1 MSHIRRDI
9 LSHPIT
15 SHITHYTPAVSGQWA
30 NRSSA
35 RNSQRSAMQCNAN
48 TFLEKSAGMV
58 LELSKDPRS
67 QDAKTGLDWTGLDP
81 IRRPRP
87 PPPPP
92 PPNHPPKKNMTRKKN
107 KDPPPPPGAISLA
120 KWNTALHA
128 YWRTA
133 SWRPGIFVA
142 SAKCSTLQ
150 LETNVQCC
158 AGAQLKKN
166 RGVPYRAERAVPPL
180 RFQMHMH

>member
-1 MSHIRRDI
+1 LEVIRSCVLVTNVPYPTGYPIPSH
-9 LSHPIT
+9 
-15 SHITHYTPAVSGQWA
+15 HITHHTLHACSEWAVGKSQLCSQIA
-30 NRSSA
+30 A
-35 RNSQRSAMQCNAN
+35 QRNAMQCEYVSGKKCWNGFG
-48 TFLEKSAGMV
+48 TFQGSEIPRCQ
-58 LELSKDPRS
+58 DPRP
-67 QDAKTGLDWTGLDP
+67 QDWTGLDWTGPDT
-81 IRRPRP
+81 
-87 PPPPP
+87 
-92 PPNHPPKKNMTRKKN
+92 KTKT
-107 KDPPPPPGAISLA
+107 PPGAISLA
-120 KWNTALHA
+120 KWNTTLHA

-133 SWRPGIFVA
+133 SWRPGVFVA

>member
-92 PPNHPPKKNMTRKKN
+92 
-107 KDPPPPPGAISLA
+107 GAISLA